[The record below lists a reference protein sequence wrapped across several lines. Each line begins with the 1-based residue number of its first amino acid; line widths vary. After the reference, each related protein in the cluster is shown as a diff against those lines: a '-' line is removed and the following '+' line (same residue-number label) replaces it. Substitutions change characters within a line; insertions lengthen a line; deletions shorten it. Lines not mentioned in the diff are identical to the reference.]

1 MLLSQF
7 VFLYP
12 SYRTNSLRTALEIVL
27 PIENESILLCELDQ
41 QLNKKG
47 IQQFNLMN
55 SDLAYRELK
64 VRKNADMQRQHP
76 NQDNS

>member
-1 MLLSQF
+1 M
-7 VFLYP
+7 FLYL

-76 NQDNS
+76 NQDNSQYL

>member
-1 MLLSQF
+1 M
-7 VFLYP
+7 
-12 SYRTNSLRTALEIVL
+12 EIVL

>member
-1 MLLSQF
+1 
-7 VFLYP
+7 VFLYL

>member
-1 MLLSQF
+1 M
-7 VFLYP
+7 FLYL

>member
-1 MLLSQF
+1 
-7 VFLYP
+7 VFLYL

-76 NQDNS
+76 NRDNSQYL

>member
-1 MLLSQF
+1 M
-7 VFLYP
+7 
-12 SYRTNSLRTALEIVL
+12 EIVL

-76 NQDNS
+76 NQDNSQYL